1 MPTYVSHM
9 NSPIGRLRLVG
20 DGNALFSL
28 TMEEQRHARL
38 DDAGWQRDDA
48 AFAEVRR
55 QLDAYFEGRRTTFDL
70 PLAPAGTAFQK
81 MVWAALAEIPFGHT
95 ENYGELARRIG
106 SPGAARAVGLANG
119 RNPIPIIVPCHRVI
133 GADGSLTGY
142 GGGIERKRWLLQH
155 EDQAVPNAQ
164 GRLI

>member
-81 MVWAALAEIPFGHT
+81 MVWAALTEIPFGHT

-119 RNPIPIIVPCHRVI
+119 RNPTPDHR
-133 GADGSLTGY
+133 ALPPRD
-142 GGGIERKRWLLQH
+142 RRRWLTDRLRWRH
-155 EDQAVPNAQ
+155 RAQAVAAAA
-164 GRLI
+164 